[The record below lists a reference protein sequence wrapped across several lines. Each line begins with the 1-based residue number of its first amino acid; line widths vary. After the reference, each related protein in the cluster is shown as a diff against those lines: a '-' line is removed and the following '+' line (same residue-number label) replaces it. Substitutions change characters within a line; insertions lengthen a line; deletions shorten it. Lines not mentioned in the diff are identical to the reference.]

1 MGRVKPPSSRA
12 LAHHSANSLQDRH
25 ANDNGWH
32 RGFDSIA
39 KMASHG
45 AFRICVFLLLAGMQ
59 VLGAMAYM
67 GPTAL
72 TSSTET
78 NEVAL
83 GLSQTV
89 STGMKFGRKD
99 LVSARHLL
107 SDDDEDSS
115 EDVDVE
121 EKKEEKEE
129 EEKEKEE
136 EEKEKE
142 EEEKENSESEVEAE
156 AESAEITKEGEEDA
170 QESQDERDAEL
181 AEGEEEVSAEIK
193 EACDGGECADDKD
206 DADAADEADNA
217 LEDAVEENEDAL
229 KTTIDAT
236 VEAAEAKAE
245 TEDDAVDKD
254 ADAEAE
260 ETAEKGEE
268 LRRRLRTLRT
278 SWRRLSSSRS
288 FSSTMRLMTMLTM
301 RMIPATVRIPTMEMT
316 TRAAGLPRTTGFGLF
331 RSGLSP
337 SSVALAT
344 ACTGLRPAQTRPRSR
359 RPR

>member
-83 GLSQTV
+83 GLIQTV

-121 EKKEEKEE
+121 EKKE
-129 EEKEKEE
+129 
-136 EEKEKE
+136 
-142 EEEKENSESEVEAE
+142 
-156 AESAEITKEGEEDA
+156 GEEDA

-193 EACDGGECADDKD
+193 EAC
-206 DADAADEADNA
+206 
-217 LEDAVEENEDAL
+217 
-229 KTTIDAT
+229 
-236 VEAAEAKAE
+236 
-245 TEDDAVDKD
+245 
-254 ADAEAE
+254 
-260 ETAEKGEE
+260 
-268 LRRRLRTLRT
+268 
-278 SWRRLSSSRS
+278 
-288 FSSTMRLMTMLTM
+288 
-301 RMIPATVRIPTMEMT
+301 
-316 TRAAGLPRTTGFGLF
+316 
-331 RSGLSP
+331 
-337 SSVALAT
+337 
-344 ACTGLRPAQTRPRSR
+344 
-359 RPR
+359 